1 MTKVT
6 ITKKDVICGLC
17 YLKILSPSYNKIASY
32 SALATSAFFS
42 ALSTCEMM
50 CNKSFFYITV
60 AQTDV
65 NSLAFFSRSR
75 SNMKYVGRT
84 SSIKIPLHITDHL
97 TIELKASNRTW

>member
-1 MTKVT
+1 MTKVR

-50 CNKSFFYITV
+50 CNKSFFIL
-60 AQTDV
+60 Q
-65 NSLAFFSRSR
+65 LPKR
-75 SNMKYVGRT
+75 ML
-84 SSIKIPLHITDHL
+84 IL
-97 TIELKASNRTW
+97 